1 MLIYGA
7 YRLSG
12 YSSLML
18 WLCFFTASLL
28 IAGYTH
34 CSLYSGNSKTAL
46 LGSSDDLVVRDPVG
60 FAIRPQMIGYLLLI
74 VELLMLHLGQNRNRR
89 WFLGLPP
96 LFAIWI
102 NCHGSFFRALLLL
115 PAWKEVYSD
124 NVSAIFIRS
133 APSSPRGPSLDSGF

>member
-1 MLIYGA
+1 VLIYGA

-46 LGSSDDLVVRDPVG
+46 LGSSDDLVVRD
-60 FAIRPQMIGYLLLI
+60 RRLCNSTQMIGYLLLV
-74 VELLMLHLGQNRNRR
+74 VELLMFSQRPEPGFRILIRR
-89 WFLGLPP
+89 FVKRRTFKL
-96 LFAIWI
+96 I
-102 NCHGSFFRALLLL
+102 C
-115 PAWKEVYSD
+115 
-124 NVSAIFIRS
+124 
-133 APSSPRGPSLDSGF
+133 

>member
-1 MLIYGA
+1 
-7 YRLSG
+7 
-12 YSSLML
+12 ML

-34 CSLYSGNSKTAL
+34 CSLYSRNSKTAL
-46 LGSSDDLVVRDPVG
+46 LGSSDDLVVRD
-60 FAIRPQMIGYLLLI
+60 RWLCNSTQMIGYLLLV
-74 VELLMLHLGQNRNRR
+74 VELLMLHLGQTRNRR
-89 WFLGLPP
+89 WFLDYDRCLPFGLTATA
-96 LFAIWI
+96 LFL
-102 NCHGSFFRALLLL
+102 RALRLL

>member
-1 MLIYGA
+1 VLIYGA

-46 LGSSDDLVVRDPVG
+46 LGSSDDLVVRD
-60 FAIRPQMIGYLLLI
+60 RWLCNSTQMIGFLLLV
-74 VELLMLHLGQNRNRR
+74 VELLMLHLGQTRNRR
-89 WFLGLPP
+89 WFLDYDRCLPFGLTATA
-96 LFAIWI
+96 LFL
-102 NCHGSFFRALLLL
+102 RALRLL

-124 NVSAIFIRS
+124 NVYAIFIRS

>member
-1 MLIYGA
+1 MALIDWVA
-7 YRLSG
+7 TPASCSG
-12 YSSLML
+12 FVSLPLPCSSPVIPSVRSIPE
-18 WLCFFTASLL
+18 TRRR
-28 IAGYTH
+28 
-34 CSLYSGNSKTAL
+34 AL
-46 LGSSDDLVVRDPVG
+46 LGSSDDLVVRDPAG

-74 VELLMLHLGQNRNRR
+74 VDLLMLHLGQNRNRR

-102 NCHGSFFRALLLL
+102 NCHGSFFRALRLL

-133 APSSPRGPSLDSGF
+133 APSFPRSPSLDSGF